1 MIKKITG
8 ILICLIFLLTMS
20 NVMAEDN
27 LETNSSQYLEDI
39 PSLYEHN
46 TINTENETDLNDTI
60 EYFTTDDREPRNS
73 NSKLN
78 TTGVVMSDDDY
89 SCGAASFA
97 TVLNN
102 FGKNITLNEARI
114 ITNTTLNGT
123 TMQGIIEA
131 TKKFDLIGY
140 GVQLESNQLKE
151 NYIVHMDIIGV
162 NHWSVVRQI
171 TDNFIILAD
180 PNLGN
185 YKYPLIEFKQYYTN
199 QTIIILN
206 NTKINSSQSII
217 LSDNLNFISEI
228 GQKIIS
234 GKGYAV
240 CRTGY
245 LFYIKDKPKGFAIKY
260 TIIVPKWGSKVV
272 KISTTK
278 LTKHKLST
286 RITYII
292 KVYSKPNYKGKVETI
307 YQAAFFN
314 FAHKAGSTYNVN
326 RPTSFPIQ
334 SIKVS
339 YDAAPFPYKK

>member
-1 MIKKITG
+1 
-8 ILICLIFLLTMS
+8 MS

-131 TKKFDLIGY
+131 TKKLI
-140 GVQLESNQLKE
+140 
-151 NYIVHMDIIGV
+151 
-162 NHWSVVRQI
+162 
-171 TDNFIILAD
+171 
-180 PNLGN
+180 
-185 YKYPLIEFKQYYTN
+185 
-199 QTIIILN
+199 
-206 NTKINSSQSII
+206 
-217 LSDNLNFISEI
+217 
-228 GQKIIS
+228 
-234 GKGYAV
+234 
-240 CRTGY
+240 
-245 LFYIKDKPKGFAIKY
+245 
-260 TIIVPKWGSKVV
+260 
-272 KISTTK
+272 
-278 LTKHKLST
+278 
-286 RITYII
+286 
-292 KVYSKPNYKGKVETI
+292 
-307 YQAAFFN
+307 
-314 FAHKAGSTYNVN
+314 
-326 RPTSFPIQ
+326 
-334 SIKVS
+334 
-339 YDAAPFPYKK
+339 